1 MAILFVGVL
10 EKTVLISKSMTSQE
24 FEGIAADLQ
33 PTASQLQ
40 IVKDKLSIYY
50 KKIIGEIYILV
61 ICQTQHP
68 RQLVLALIED
78 LSERLGSEE
87 AQLIK
92 IESMSIDYK
101 KIMEKYQGSQANIIS
116 NITGSNTNANNL

>member
-1 MAILFVGVL
+1 M
-10 EKTVLISKSMTSQE
+10 
-24 FEGIAADLQ
+24 
-33 PTASQLQ
+33 
-40 IVKDKLSIYY
+40 
-50 KKIIGEIYILV
+50 

-116 NITGSNTNANNL
+116 NITGSNTNANNSSAMQNANQELAQVREIMQRNVEKVLARGERMDTLADRTAGLQRDSLQFR